1 MNKVLWLL
9 FLISTAIGCKAQ
21 PSSPDKAVD
30 SIVRSYMKNNH
41 AVGWSIGVL
50 KEGKTWFYGYGEIG
64 KGSGKAPDPATIFE
78 IGSISKT
85 FTATLL
91 AAAVLEGKARLDDTV
106 NKYLPDSIPLLQF
119 SGKVMRLRDLA
130 NHTSG
135 LPRMPPNFFD
145 PVVDLQDPY
154 RNYTIEKLYAF
165 LKHWQPAREP
175 RSKYD
180 YSNVGVGLLGV
191 ILQGVYGLSYEEL
204 VMSRICRP
212 LGMYDTRVT
221 IRKQDSVFFAK
232 GYDFSGNYNS
242 PWNLPAAFAGAGAI
256 RSTVRD
262 MLKYAQANLDGG
274 SGELGKAIQLTHDST
289 FSQGDLVLG
298 LAWHYIRPGE
308 ERVLFHNGGTGGFR
322 SYLAIHLKQ
331 QFAVVVLANTAISPD
346 GLGNEL
352 MKWLEKRKG

>member
-1 MNKVLWLL
+1 MNKVVWLL
-9 FLISTAIGCKAQ
+9 FLVSTATGCKGQ
-21 PSSPDKAVD
+21 PSTPDKAID
-30 SIVRSYMKNNH
+30 SMVQSYLKNNH
-41 AVGWSIGVL
+41 AVGLSIGIL
-50 KEGKTWFYGYGEIG
+50 KEGKTRFYGYGETG
-64 KGSGKAPDPATIFE
+64 KGSGKAPDSATIFE

-91 AAAVLEGKARLDDTV
+91 GLAIVTGKLRLDDSV
-106 NKYLPDSIPLLQF
+106 NKYLPDSIPLLQY

-135 LPRMPPNFFD
+135 LPRMPSNFFA

-154 RNYTIEKLYAF
+154 RNYTIEKLYSF
-165 LKHWQPAREP
+165 LKHWQPGRVP
-175 RSKYD
+175 GSKYD
-180 YSNVGVGLLGV
+180 YSNIGVGLLGV
-191 ILQGVYGLSYEEL
+191 ILQRVYGRSYEEM
-204 VMSRICRP
+204 VVSQICRP

-221 IRKQDSVFFAK
+221 IREQDSVFFAK

-256 RSTVRD
+256 RSTAGD
-262 MLKYAQANLDGG
+262 MLKYAQANLGG
-274 SGELGKAIQLTHDST
+274 VAGELGKAIQMTHDST

-308 ERVLFHNGGTGGFR
+308 ERVLFHNGGTGGYR
-322 SYLAIHLKQ
+322 CYLAIHLKL

-346 GLGNEL
+346 SLGNEL
-352 MKWLEKRKG
+352 MRYLEKQKG